1 MIESYIP
8 LKSEEEQKLAESMIS
23 TQLMM
28 GVFPS
33 EKYINKVKEKYKTP
47 EEIALPN
54 KVLEQDKNI
63 IAASNLNFEKCQEL
77 NSQMDDAI
85 IKVGNKLDL
94 IELSL
99 NNKENENPYS
109 KELDSK
115 VGEYKRETEANE
127 EKVKNIKE
135 SMQELQRKKKEN
147 EDFFKKYEG
156 EKKVWLDRLKEDK
169 IKEVTYSKGFKH
181 LYEAKII
188 KLLLEGILLE
198 KVQDMIEKEMCI
210 KGECY
215 GWDIMNEKKVENEKK
230 ENDFEFNQNLIRLD
244 SAEQVRQEKDYL
256 ERKEK
261 EGEREERK
269 RDEIKTQWRQI
280 WREIWIPEIKESVD
294 PDIISKR
301 NLMIK
306 ITMDVTF
313 QMFKKK
319 FFDIYKLKNIIL
331 SNEEYIIMDKIR
343 NYFPQK
349 YIKNRTQDEIAL
361 NQLMNIIDN
370 IRAEEEII
378 YCDLTLA
385 KQKIEEYSKSTE
397 KNTTAKERLQLIV
410 DKISDVQE
418 KVNKKEGSLVKSEI
432 EEIRKLINSIPYENE
447 RKLFMNNLIN
457 SSRLYDTFLPLSNIL
472 MVVSFMTVGK
482 KREKN
487 YDNRIEQSKEE
498 TMKIKGKNNEISGKW
513 NLIKELQEKFGEEDA
528 NDILEKSHEIGDDE
542 KIKCKK
548 LIEEIKKS
556 LNKIIE
562 LKNTQQMNSINFYKK
577 LRKAI
582 VRPKDLC

>member
-1 MIESYIP
+1 
-8 LKSEEEQKLAESMIS
+8 
-23 TQLMM
+23 MM

-33 EKYINKVKEKYKTP
+33 EKYINKVNEKYKTP

-94 IELSL
+94 IELAL

-397 KNTTAKERLQLIV
+397 KNTTAKTRLQLIV
-410 DKISDVQE
+410 DKISEVQE
-418 KVNKKEGSLVKSEI
+418 KVNKREGSLVKSEI

-447 RKLFMNNLIN
+447 RKLFQNNLIN

-498 TMKIKGKNNEISGKW
+498 IMKLKGKNNEISGKW

>member
-1 MIESYIP
+1 M
-8 LKSEEEQKLAESMIS
+8 KAK
-23 TQLMM
+23 
-28 GVFPS
+28 
-33 EKYINKVKEKYKTP
+33 
-47 EEIALPN
+47 
-54 KVLEQDKNI
+54 
-63 IAASNLNFEKCQEL
+63 
-77 NSQMDDAI
+77 
-85 IKVGNKLDL
+85 
-94 IELSL
+94 
-99 NNKENENPYS
+99 
-109 KELDSK
+109 
-115 VGEYKRETEANE
+115 
-127 EKVKNIKE
+127 
-135 SMQELQRKKKEN
+135 
-147 EDFFKKYEG
+147 
-156 EKKVWLDRLKEDK
+156 KKVWLDRLKEDK

-269 RDEIKTQWRQI
+269 RDEIRTQCRQI

-447 RKLFMNNLIN
+447 RKLFQNNLIN